1 MKKPHIALIAVT
13 AGFICILLGIFIG
26 RNLLPNYYMRH
37 YTPQTEPTETAD
49 TNELGK
55 ININTATAEEL
66 SQLSGIGPT
75 IAQRIVDYRE
85 EHGEFES
92 IYELMDVSGIGG
104 ETMKRI
110 GEYITTGG

>member
-13 AGFICILLGIFIG
+13 AGFICVLMGIFIG

-37 YTPQTEPTETAD
+37 YTPAEEHAD
-49 TNELGK
+49 ATDPSELGK
-55 ININTATAEEL
+55 ININTASAEEL
-66 SQLSGIGPT
+66 AQLGGIGPT

-85 EHGEFES
+85 ENGDFVT
-92 IYELMDVSGIGG
+92 IFELMDVSGIGR
-104 ETMKRI
+104 ETMKNI

>member
-13 AGFICILLGIFIG
+13 AGFVCILLGIFIG

-37 YTPQTEPTETAD
+37 YTPQEESTEATSTG
-49 TNELGK
+49 ELGK
-55 ININTATAEEL
+55 ININTATADEL

-85 EHGEFES
+85 ENGDFET
-92 IYELMDVSGIGG
+92 IYDLMDVSGIGR
-104 ETMKRI
+104 ETMKSI